1 MDELWGGTSTSSMA
15 ILLKSCRLSRQ
26 LAQNKRFTKLCKRER
41 ERERERE
48 DNDSQKRRMH
58 TREAM
63 LKLLPTRNPLMDI
76 ATLAAAV
83 VLRIGI
89 EVGQESAMVAPPSLA
104 STSAPISRRRR
115 EEP

>member
-1 MDELWGGTSTSSMA
+1 MDELWGGASTSSMA
-15 ILLKSCRLSRQ
+15 ILLKSCRLSKQ
-26 LAQNKRFTKLCKRER
+26 LAENKRFTKSC
-41 ERERERE
+41 ERERE